1 MNKWTALVF
10 HLKFT
15 AKNVIKFWQ
24 NSHKFWFLSFN
35 WIGPYRFTKDFRHH
49 KPWNFIK
56 KNVFRWL
63 FSQLLALNV
72 SIKNQFSNVPNINYG
87 VLQASIFEPL
97 MFPLYVNLVSTN
109 VPLLYPLKTSENLQF
124 SDVVRGYRSETLVK
138 NGFMISS
145 RLRIAPD

>member
-1 MNKWTALVF
+1 M
-10 HLKFT
+10 
-15 AKNVIKFWQ
+15 IKFRQ
-24 NSHKFWFLSFN
+24 KLISFDSCLLTGLVLIDLQRTLDTINHEILS
-35 WIGPYRFTKDFRHH
+35 
-49 KPWNFIK
+49 
-56 KNVFRWL
+56 NVFRWL